1 MKNDSTTKYV
11 LTLDYGYLP
20 IRYNKDFTES
30 LGLDL
35 IHCLGQNE
43 FGFEKIAYLLLMGK
57 LPDEREK
64 KDFDRIIGKCRT
76 LPTNF
81 TRDVIMISFGGKN
94 W

>member
-35 IHCLGQNE
+35 IEVGPDEFYEVRKNQN
-43 FGFEKIAYLLLMGK
+43 GK
-57 LPDEREK
+57 LVLVE
-64 KDFDRIIGKCRT
+64 
-76 LPTNF
+76 
-81 TRDVIMISFGGKN
+81 V
-94 W
+94 